1 MIGFAGP
8 LLSFH
13 PGLQTIGK
21 LAVIGI
27 GATLVATL
35 TFLPA
40 MMQRMEKRVASKPI
54 E

>member
-1 MIGFAGP
+1 MVGFAGP

-27 GATLVATL
+27 GTTLIATL

-40 MMQRMEKRVASKPI
+40 LMQLEEKRHASQPV
-54 E
+54 